1 MTKLIKE
8 LLADSIDVKTLIL
21 KDESILKTINNIT
34 ELCIGALQNGQKLL
48 FAGNGGSAS
57 DSQHIAA
64 ELVGRYEKDRDGLPA
79 IALTTNTSQLT
90 AIANDYGYDA
100 LFQRQ
105 VQALA
110 QQGDVFFGLST
121 SGNSVNIVNAVNQCK
136 LQNVAT
142 IGMTGKSGGQL
153 AALCDYCIQVPSD
166 NTARIQ
172 EAHITIG
179 HILCSGIE
187 QALFSNNFTH

>member
-1 MTKLIKE
+1 MSKLIKD
-8 LLADSIDVKTLIL
+8 LLT
-21 KDESILKTINNIT
+21 ESITVKSQILEDEKLLKTIQEVMNLSIA
-34 ELCIGALQNGQKLL
+34 ALQNGRKLL

-64 ELVGRYEKDRDGLPA
+64 ELVGRYERDRDALPA
-79 IALTTNTSQLT
+79 LALASNISQLT
-90 AIANDYGYDA
+90 AISNDYGYEA

-110 QQGDVFFGLST
+110 HEGDVFFGLST
-121 SGNSVNIVNAVNQCK
+121 SGNSTNVVNAINQCK

-142 IGMTGKSGGQL
+142 VGMTGQSGGEL
-153 AALCDYCIQVPSD
+153 AQLCDFCIQVPSG

-187 QALFSNNFTH
+187 AALFSNNFTH